1 MIVETSYIPV
11 IEDYNKDGT
20 LKLSAILKILENAGN
35 CHSDSVGDNVLTGS
49 NNGKAWVLTDWKLEI
64 ISYPVYGNDIKT
76 QTWGEDGKSPFC
88 LMRDFLLYADGQ
100 LCVKGTTQW
109 VLFDLNTGKIC
120 RVEADLVN
128 KYEPESKKVFDDI
141 KLSKINIPQEF
152 SITKEITLRRCD
164 IDFNDHVHNISYLD
178 FAMEALPENIYK
190 NSHFKHLRITYK
202 NAVTSGEKV
211 IAKYSENDGKH
222 IVCIYGDDNTL
233 STLVEFVQ

>member
-1 MIVETSYIPV
+1 MIVEASYIPV

-128 KYEPESKKVFDDI
+128 KYEPESKKFSMI
-141 KLSKINIPQEF
+141 SNFLKLIFRKNFLLQKKLHSEDAISILMTTCIIFLILILQWKRCLKIFTRIPILNICE
-152 SITKEITLRRCD
+152 
-164 IDFNDHVHNISYLD
+164 
-178 FAMEALPENIYK
+178 
-190 NSHFKHLRITYK
+190 
-202 NAVTSGEKV
+202 
-211 IAKYSENDGKH
+211 
-222 IVCIYGDDNTL
+222 
-233 STLVEFVQ
+233 